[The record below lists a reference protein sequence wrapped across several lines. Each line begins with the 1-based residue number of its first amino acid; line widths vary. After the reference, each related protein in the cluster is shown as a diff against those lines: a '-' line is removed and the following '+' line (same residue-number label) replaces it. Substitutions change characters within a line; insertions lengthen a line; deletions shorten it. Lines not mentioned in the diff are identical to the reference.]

1 MAVQKSYKLSK
12 QQILSYLQ
20 VIKNELNKNG
30 IKKIGLFGSF
40 AKDSADLFS
49 DVDIVIKTGDDFVKK
64 HRGIEG
70 FLYFDRLKK
79 ILEREFGRR
88 VDICDESGLKDKSII
103 KEVIYA

>member
-70 FLYFDRLKK
+70 FY
-79 ILEREFGRR
+79 ILI
-88 VDICDESGLKDKSII
+88 D
-103 KEVIYA
+103 